1 VRIPATPGGIQFHQ
15 NRFDDGLQS
24 PQMQRRLKSRR
35 AEPGCATVTARGA
48 TSSSWRRSP
57 TEWVDRVRDRGYR
70 HSRFMAAGMDGL
82 VFRLG
87 DGLVAKVWSTKPQR
101 DVERLR
107 VFYSELAP
115 SALRH
120 TRDS

>member
-1 VRIPATPGGIQFHQ
+1 
-15 NRFDDGLQS
+15 
-24 PQMQRRLKSRR
+24 
-35 AEPGCATVTARGA
+35 
-48 TSSSWRRSP
+48 
-57 TEWVDRVRDRGYR
+57 
-70 HSRFMAAGMDGL
+70 MAAGMDGL
-82 VFRLG
+82 VFPLG

-101 DVERLR
+101 DVERLQ